1 MNVDHVGADFTLTPK
16 DVELSR
22 KPLHA
27 AQRVVRAQHD
37 FLSRLLTMLRRN
49 MRVLFCVF
57 RKEKCLKLLYSCGVS
72 GINAYASAWLQRC
85 KRRDWASSLAAP
97 VGPFGQKIPQHTVI
111 RRDKPLRWK
120 VPARDAK
127 IAHAFVTLKEPMADQ
142 AGHGVH
148 DGKEQREP
156 PRDGAECR
164 ADEQHKTCD
173 RANDMRNHGSR
184 VSMFWQKHVSIKRA
198 E

>member
-57 RKEKCLKLLYSCGVS
+57 RK
-72 GINAYASAWLQRC
+72 
-85 KRRDWASSLAAP
+85 
-97 VGPFGQKIPQHTVI
+97 
-111 RRDKPLRWK
+111 
-120 VPARDAK
+120 
-127 IAHAFVTLKEPMADQ
+127 
-142 AGHGVH
+142 
-148 DGKEQREP
+148 
-156 PRDGAECR
+156 
-164 ADEQHKTCD
+164 
-173 RANDMRNHGSR
+173 
-184 VSMFWQKHVSIKRA
+184 
-198 E
+198 